1 MGRVGRWRGVGEGGR
16 QPYVGRH
23 EARRR
28 RTAARVAVAVAAAA
42 AAAAAVASGLGP
54 AGPRGDP
61 PRGPPPT
68 PASYLIAAPGFG
80 VGVEGWR
87 ALPGTYVI
95 KGRLGDP
102 TASYA
107 RVQRDPTVPPRR
119 DPATRTALTG
129 LATRVRM
136 SATVGMPLRA
146 TVRLQASR
154 PGTTVVVRL
163 SERVGGKEVGGS
175 ERRATLP
182 GRDWRQVVAAHRVLR
197 AGAAVYLEISAL
209 ALPLKEAF
217 YVDQAKV
224 TSP

>member
-1 MGRVGRWRGVGEGGR
+1 MGRVGRWRGVGRGGR

-28 RTAARVAVAVAAAA
+28 RTAARVAVAVAV
-42 AAAAAVASGLGP
+42 AAAAVAAVAPGLRST
-54 AGPRGDP
+54 GPRVEP

-68 PASYLIAAPGFG
+68 PASILIAAPGFG

-87 ALPGTYVI
+87 ALPATFVI
-95 KGRLGDP
+95 KGRLGAP

-107 RVQRDPTVPPRR
+107 RVQRDPTGPARR
-119 DPATRTALTG
+119 DPATRSAVTG
-129 LATRVRM
+129 MATRVRVG
-136 SATVGMPLRA
+136 ATVGLRLRA
-146 TVRLQASR
+146 TVRVRASR

-163 SERVGGKEVGGS
+163 VERVGDREVGGG
-175 ERRATLP
+175 ERRATLA
-182 GRDWRQVVAAHRVLR
+182 GTGWRQVVAAHRVRR

-209 ALPLKEAF
+209 ALPRTASF
-217 YVDQAKV
+217 DVDQAKV